1 LRRRGIVILLG
12 VWSIGGIA
20 AADPVVRSSS
30 GHPIAGAI
38 VSVEGAPDGAGV
50 KTDKTGHF
58 KLACR
63 PGQTVIVLA
72 GEAAG
77 LGTCGDDV
85 IVDGAAT
92 ETIEV
97 KGERAP
103 AAQGA
108 ATLSR
113 QELQRIPGAGNDVMR
128 AMQAMPGVASYPL
141 PLGTSGVVIRG
152 SSPQDSKVLVD
163 DFEVPMLYHYLGF
176 RSIVPSEA
184 IDKLEYVPGGFDVQ
198 YGRAASGI
206 VSLTTRAG
214 DDKRGQ
220 QFETSAGELGMLA
233 QGSFENGHYML
244 AFRRSAIDLILPALL
259 PDGIDLALTTV
270 PRFYDEQFRIDYS
283 LSKKWELRVSSL
295 GSDDAME
302 LYASRDMNA
311 DKRFLNRGRFVRL
324 TASAHYHDGPL
335 TAKLSVSGIAQQ
347 TMFERGEYQ
356 KMHVTSPALT
366 TRAEVARSA
375 EEFGGLHDVAW
386 KSGFEVVTTRHS
398 IDLAAP
404 GERREGEPPASD
416 DPMDT
421 SVRYTGAVD
430 TSNLAGWT
438 SVTAALDER
447 VRFTTGMRVDAFTRA
462 NDVAVQPRGE
472 LQVKLKKGLV
482 WRTAAGGYSRPA
494 EYQTELLDPTLK
506 AERSHQITS
515 GMLYEPAL
523 GMRLQSSVYYTQ
535 RTNLITRDL
544 MTGELGND
552 GRGSTYGAEVLGTY
566 NHGPWFG
573 WLSYAYSHSTRV
585 DEPGAER
592 RLFDY
597 DQPHNLNV
605 AGSYKIGRWQFG
617 GRFRLSSGLPTTPVV
632 DATYDSDAN
641 IYYPVYGE
649 VNSER
654 APLHHQLDLR
664 IDRTQKWGPIKITQ
678 FLDVQN
684 VYMNDTVVGYFYGFD
699 YSQRAAFRTLPI
711 LPTAGLRGE
720 F

>member
-1 LRRRGIVILLG
+1 
-12 VWSIGGIA
+12 
-20 AADPVVRSSS
+20 
-30 GHPIAGAI
+30 
-38 VSVEGAPDGAGV
+38 
-50 KTDKTGHF
+50 
-58 KLACR
+58 
-63 PGQTVIVLA
+63 
-72 GEAAG
+72 
-77 LGTCGDDV
+77 
-85 IVDGAAT
+85 
-92 ETIEV
+92 
-97 KGERAP
+97 
-103 AAQGA
+103 
-108 ATLSR
+108 
-113 QELQRIPGAGNDVMR
+113 M
-128 AMQAMPGVASYPL
+128 
-141 PLGTSGVVIRG
+141 
-152 SSPQDSKVLVD
+152 
-163 DFEVPMLYHYLGF
+163 
-176 RSIVPSEA
+176 
-184 IDKLEYVPGGFDVQ
+184 
-198 YGRAASGI
+198 
-206 VSLTTRAG
+206 
-214 DDKRGQ
+214 
-220 QFETSAGELGMLA
+220 
-233 QGSFENGHYML
+233 
-244 AFRRSAIDLILPALL
+244 
-259 PDGIDLALTTV
+259 
-270 PRFYDEQFRIDYS
+270 
-283 LSKKWELRVSSL
+283 
-295 GSDDAME
+295 
-302 LYASRDMNA
+302 
-311 DKRFLNRGRFVRL
+311 
-324 TASAHYHDGPL
+324 
-335 TAKLSVSGIAQQ
+335 
-347 TMFERGEYQ
+347 
-356 KMHVTSPALT
+356 
-366 TRAEVARSA
+366 
-375 EEFGGLHDVAW
+375 
-386 KSGFEVVTTRHS
+386 
-398 IDLAAP
+398 
-404 GERREGEPPASD
+404 
-416 DPMDT
+416 
-421 SVRYTGAVD
+421 
-430 TSNLAGWT
+430 
-438 SVTAALDER
+438 
-447 VRFTTGMRVDAFTRA
+447 TGMRVDAFTRA